1 MMLLDRSNHD
11 EEFAAG
17 FTEFGVTVKK
27 IRLSEVQGLICKTQ
41 GLNRKRNNCKQ
52 ALGHVAARGWPSS
65 VRCGSYTAN
74 GH

>member
-41 GLNRKRNNCKQ
+41 GLNRKRNNYK
-52 ALGHVAARGWPSS
+52 
-65 VRCGSYTAN
+65 
-74 GH
+74 